1 MSPRKPAVLRDGD
14 GQNLREYLIA
24 TAARLI
30 DERGSAGL
38 SVREIAREA
47 QVADGVLYNYFA
59 DKEDLLVH
67 ALLAHVATVMNSRPQ
82 MPPPGTGSVAENLR
96 LFIEIGIG
104 ALTRVVP
111 AFAGLLSQP
120 KVLKRF
126 HAMVGGDA
134 AFAGA
139 AATGEAQAATG
150 EAQASGEGEAQES
163 QAQASGEAQES
174 QAQESDGTRRG
185 EGGAGDETGH
195 GPDPAG
201 LPAIL
206 TGYLTAEQRLG
217 RISVTADID
226 AAVTLVVGAIHGQIL
241 PRVLFA
247 APGTPITIPPDLAGR
262 LAETV
267 LGGIA
272 PGSPRP

>member
-1 MSPRKPAVLRDGD
+1 MSPRKPAVLRNGD
-14 GQNLREYLIA
+14 GQNLRDYLIA

-139 AATGEAQAATG
+139 AAAGEAEAAAG
-150 EAQASGEGEAQES
+150 E
-163 QAQASGEAQES
+163 AQASGEAQEG

-195 GPDPAG
+195 GPGPAG

-206 TGYLTAEQRLG
+206 TGYLSAEQRLG
-217 RISVTADID
+217 RISGTADID

-247 APGTPITIPPDLAGR
+247 PPGTPITIPPDLAGR

-272 PGSPRP
+272 PGSPGPEAPV

>member
-1 MSPRKPAVLRDGD
+1 MSPRKPAVLRNGD
-14 GQNLREYLIA
+14 GQNLRDYLIA

-67 ALLAHVATVMNSRPQ
+67 ALLAHLATVMDSRPP

-120 KVLKRF
+120 KVLTRF

-139 AATGEAQAATG
+139 AGASEAEAAAGEAEATAG
-150 EAQASGEGEAQES
+150 AQAGGE
-163 QAQASGEAQES
+163 
-174 QAQESDGTRRG
+174 
-185 EGGAGDETGH
+185 AGDEAAPGH
-195 GPDPAG
+195 PAG

-206 TGYLTAEQRLG
+206 TGYLRAEQQLG
-217 RISVTADID
+217 RISEAADID

-241 PRVLFA
+241 PRVLFTP
-247 APGTPITIPPDLAGR
+247 PGSPITTPPDLAGR
-262 LAETV
+262 LAQTV
-267 LGGIA
+267 LSGIA
-272 PGSPRP
+272 PGP